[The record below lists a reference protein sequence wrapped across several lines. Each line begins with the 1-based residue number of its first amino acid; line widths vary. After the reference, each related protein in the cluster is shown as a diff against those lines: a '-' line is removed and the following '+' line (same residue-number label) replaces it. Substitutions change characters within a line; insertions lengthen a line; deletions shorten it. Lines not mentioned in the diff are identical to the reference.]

1 MQICNFCKKWCLAVY
16 QTATHLA
23 RSIYPPWRLEA
34 IPPFPLPSP
43 LPLPIPSTPPSLSAP
58 PAPFPIP
65 HPAFNFTTFG
75 PTFTTSGQGKAY
87 IIHLSFVKCNGA
99 LSDSQPK
106 LIRIGDFVSLTTMK
120 EHSEPNMG
128 GHRWEREGQLEQR
141 RGGGGLS
148 QLAPW
153 GLGKG
158 KQHLQH
164 KLLYIAYDWF

>member
-1 MQICNFCKKWCLAVY
+1 VVPGGLPNSNTSCQE
-16 QTATHLA
+16 HL
-23 RSIYPPWRLEA
+23 SPLEA
-34 IPPFPLPSP
+34 GGNPPFS
-43 LPLPIPSTPPSLSAP
+43 PSLSYPAPYPFHPAP

-65 HPAFNFTTFG
+65 HPAFNFTIFG

-106 LIRIGDFVSLTTMK
+106 LIRIGDFVSLTTTK

-128 GHRWEREGQLEQR
+128 GHRWEMEGQLEQR

-158 KQHLQH
+158 KQHLQ
-164 KLLYIAYDWF
+164 LTTQIAVHSL